1 MDGYEVSQVQN
12 LAIISET
19 TPSFGNVETKFP
31 LLIYSLKETIKIDVS
46 LIKFIQFQNM
56 TIGKRNSKKKNV
68 VNDVQNLRVKGNC
81 QMDFIPLSISSNVVF
96 IYSSSIINDSKNNPP
111 RDFVSLELGN
121 P

>member
-19 TPSFGNVETKFP
+19 TPSFGNVETKSP
-31 LLIYSLKETIKIDVS
+31 LPIYSLKKTIKPNVS

-68 VNDVQNLRVKGNC
+68 VNDV
-81 QMDFIPLSISSNVVF
+81 
-96 IYSSSIINDSKNNPP
+96 
-111 RDFVSLELGN
+111 
-121 P
+121 